1 MNEYEIICDLVGLP
15 QIRVTQYR
23 MVGTTRI
30 GISVEST
37 LAVAVCPTCGKLSE
51 EVLRQDEAQSIRDLR
66 MWNREC
72 ILRYPPQ
79 RYRCQGC
86 QDSFTE
92 QVAWRNAGRSYT
104 QRYEQWIAGR
114 VRREPISHIA
124 QSEGISEETVQGIFE
139 RMAKK
144 N

>member
-1 MNEYEIICDLVGLP
+1 MKESELIGTLLGLP

-30 GISVEST
+30 EISIEST
-37 LAVAVCPTCGKLSE
+37 AEVAVCPTCGKVSE
-51 EVLRQDEAQSIRDLR
+51 QVLRQDEAQAIRDLR
-66 MWNREC
+66 MWNRKC
-72 ILRYPPQ
+72 LLRYRPQ
-79 RYRCQGC
+79 RYRCQQC

-92 QVAWRNAGRSYT
+92 QVVWRNAGRSYT

-124 QSEGISEETVQGIFE
+124 QAEGISEETVQGIFE